1 MSTVNE
7 IKTFLKRALGRK
19 ALLESLG
26 QARGQ
31 LCRHPVHGDSHSVS
45 PVKILG
51 LVKNQREIGFC

>member
-51 LVKNQREIGFC
+51 LVKNQ